1 MVVRLQT
8 AEGKI
13 KEYQT
18 IKGVGNCIGG
28 EVSGIEKWITKCGR
42 EWDRLPEPHQECC
55 HLECAIDK
63 ADIWKL
69 YAMATVFFG
78 SITVISFY
86 IINSGPNVI
95 ISFPFAVLAI
105 ILLVLALEEKKCWNE
120 LNEFK
125 NKETINGIKAWQI
138 SENPELAKCSGWLAV
153 QK

>member
-28 EVSGIEKWITKCGR
+28 EVFGIEKWITKCGR

-63 ADIWKL
+63 ADI
-69 YAMATVFFG
+69 G
-78 SITVISFY
+78 SCMQWQRSFLDRLQL
-86 IINSGPNVI
+86 
-95 ISFPFAVLAI
+95 FLF
-105 ILLVLALEEKKCWNE
+105 IL
-120 LNEFK
+120 
-125 NKETINGIKAWQI
+125 
-138 SENPELAKCSGWLAV
+138 
-153 QK
+153 

>member
-1 MVVRLQT
+1 MVFRLQT
-8 AEGKI
+8 SEGKI

-18 IKGVGNCIGG
+18 IKGVGNWIGG
-28 EVSGIEKWITKCGR
+28 EVSGVEKWITKCGR

-63 ADIWKL
+63 ADIWDL

-78 SITVISFY
+78 SIAAISFY

-95 ISFPFAVLAI
+95 ISFPFAVLTM
-105 ILLVLALEEKKCWNE
+105 ILLVLALDEKKCWDE
-120 LNEFK
+120 LKEFK
-125 NKETINGIKAWQI
+125 NKGTIKGIKAWQI
-138 SENPELAKCSGWLAV
+138 SEELKLVESSGLLAV

>member
-28 EVSGIEKWITKCGR
+28 EVSGVEKWITKCGR
-42 EWDRLPEPHQECC
+42 EWDRLPEPYQECC

-63 ADIWKL
+63 AEIWEL

-78 SITVISFY
+78 SITAISFY
-86 IINSGPNVI
+86 IVANGAPNVI
-95 ISFPFAVLAI
+95 SLMTISFAVLTI
-105 ILLVLALEEKKCWNE
+105 ILLILALEEKKCWNE

-125 NKETINGIKAWQI
+125 NNGTIKGIKACQI
-138 SENPELAKCSGWLAV
+138 LNDLNNDDGLNG
-153 QK
+153 